1 MNEFF
6 SFLFFRGVSNMRRG
20 GETTT
25 PAGRAGSIPLQ
36 SPHWSQVWTW
46 RGGEPKAFRALA
58 RVPLSPLRPTFSS
71 RSLMQELKWGMLY
84 FVPMQENPTAQPQR
98 IELTFHICLRNLGWK
113 SSIHAVQ
120 QKQDHKLFQNPIN
133 PEPQFPAIT

>member
-6 SFLFFRGVSNMRRG
+6 SSLFFRGVSNMRRG
-20 GETTT
+20 VRPQLLQGGLV
-25 PAGRAGSIPLQ
+25 ASLCRALTGPRSG
-36 SPHWSQVWTW
+36 HGW
-46 RGGEPKAFRALA
+46 GGEPKAFRALA